1 MLLAIKIIVSVSVIL
16 TCTWV
21 GKRFPSLG
29 GLLAVMPLTGLLVM
43 LFLYFESEK
52 SSEKMLEYNRGALWG
67 IIPSIMFFAVAYFT
81 FKKQFSLPMVLT
93 FSFSAWILGAAVHQY
108 FLK

>member
-1 MLLAIKIIVSVSVIL
+1 MLIVIKIVISVSVIL

-43 LFLYFESEK
+43 VFLYFGTEK
-52 SSEKMLEYNRGALWG
+52 DSEKMLEYNRGALWG
-67 IIPSIMFFAVAYFT
+67 IIPSMMFFAVAFWA
-81 FKKQFSLPMVLT
+81 FKRQFSLPMVLT

>member
-1 MLLAIKIIVSVSVIL
+1 MLYVIKIIVSVSLIL

-21 GKRFPSLG
+21 GKKFPSLG

-43 LFLYFESEK
+43 LFVYFESENK
-52 SSEKMLEYNRGALWG
+52 HAAMLEYNRGALGG
-67 IIPSIMFFAVAYFT
+67 IIPSIMFFVVAFWA
-81 FKKQFSLPMVLT
+81 FKRQFSLPLVLS
-93 FSFSAWILGAAVHQY
+93 FSFAAWIFGAAVHQY

>member
-16 TCTWV
+16 TCTWI
-21 GKRFPSLG
+21 GKKFPSLG

-43 LFLYFESEK
+43 LFIYFESGK
-52 SSEKMLEYNRGALWG
+52 SQEKMLEYNKGAFWG
-67 IIPSIMFFAVAYFT
+67 IIPSIMFFAVAFWA
-81 FKKQFSLPMVLT
+81 FKRHYSLPVVLAL
-93 FSFSAWILGAAVHQY
+93 SFSTWIAGAVVHQY